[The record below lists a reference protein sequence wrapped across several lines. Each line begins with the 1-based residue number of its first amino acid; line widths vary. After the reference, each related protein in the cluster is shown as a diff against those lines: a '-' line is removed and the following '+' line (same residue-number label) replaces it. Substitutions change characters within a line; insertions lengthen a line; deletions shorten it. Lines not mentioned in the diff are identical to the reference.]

1 MAIVKMQKISICANK
16 KNRKAMLEFLQSM
29 EAMEIRTE
37 TMEDPELERMDTQAV
52 KSTFDKNAESLERAA
67 DVLKNAVPDRKGG
80 ASLFAEKSVV
90 SRKEYDKIV
99 SKHDRYIGHAMQV
112 LRIEKDIAECKAAIS
127 RDRSTQEML
136 QPWLKLGIPMQSKGT
151 RETTVLMGTMPGT
164 LTEAQI
170 ESAASAGGQMLSG
183 SEDEARRLP
192 EVLPVSAEVLSVVN
206 DVTYLTVLT
215 RKRYAEQV
223 EANLRE
229 QGFARPQQIV
239 RGIPK
244 DSVARLD
251 LDITKQEEKIE
262 RLKKELA
269 GFASEQGNFRMV
281 SDYYRTRAEK
291 YRMLGT
297 IPQSRSAFFLEG
309 WIPASKS
316 QAISQVLRERFGA
329 VVEVEEAA
337 EGEEEPTLLKNNRFS
352 ENVEAVLE
360 SYGLPKQGK
369 VDPTF
374 IMSIFYVVFF
384 GMMLSDAAYG
394 IIMAVA
400 LFIVLK
406 KHKRLEKGMKRMLT
420 LFFWCGLSTAF
431 WGFMYGGFFGDAI
444 DVVAKTF
451 FGYTGPTPILKPL
464 WFEPMSDPMKLL
476 MWCLLFGLIH
486 LFTGLSIKGYELL
499 KEGDRVGFVSDVLAW
514 MLFLIGLIMLLLPS
528 EIFASISHMEFH
540 FSPALVLLSKVFT
553 IVGAL
558 IILVMSGRDK
568 KNRWVLR
575 ILLGAYD
582 IYGVTSWLSDVLSY
596 SRLLA
601 LGLATGV
608 IANVINMLGSMG
620 GGGVKGA
627 IMFIV
632 VFIVGHTANLAINLL
647 GAYVHSNRLEF
658 AEFFSKFYDAGGTA
672 FKPFRTFNKYIE
684 IKEEN

>member
-1 MAIVKMQKISICANK
+1 MAVVKMQKISICANK
-16 KNRKAMLEFLQSM
+16 KKRKAVLEFLQSM
-29 EAMEIRTE
+29 EAIEIRTE
-37 TMEDPELERMDTQAV
+37 TMDDPELERMDTQAS
-52 KSTFDKNAESLERAA
+52 KSTFEKNAESLEKAA
-67 DVLKNAVPDRKGG
+67 DILHAAVPDKKGG
-80 ASLFAEKSVV
+80 MSLFSEKTVI
-90 SRKEYDKIV
+90 SRKEYDKTV
-99 SKHDRYIGHAMQV
+99 SGHDRYVRHALQV
-112 LRIEKDIAECKAAIS
+112 LRADKDIADCKAAIS
-127 RDRSTQEML
+127 RDKSTQEML
-136 QPWLKLGIPMQSKGT
+136 QPWLKLDIPMQSKGT
-151 RETTVLMGTMPGT
+151 RETALLLGTMPGT
-164 LTEAQI
+164 LTADRI
-170 ESAASAGGQMLSG
+170 SAAASAGGQMPAG
-183 SEDEARRLP
+183 CEDEADRLP
-192 EVLPVSAEVLSVVN
+192 EVLPVEAEVLSVVN
-206 DVTYLTVLT
+206 DVTYVTVIT

-229 QGFARPQQIV
+229 MGFARPQQIV
-239 RGIPK
+239 RGVPQQ
-244 DSVARLD
+244 SVERLNQ
-251 LDITKQEEKIE
+251 DIKKQEEKIE
-262 RLKKELA
+262 KLKKEIAGLA
-269 GFASEQGNFRMV
+269 QEEEAFRVV

-291 YRMLGT
+291 YRLLGT
-297 IPQSRSAFFLEG
+297 IPQSRNTFFLEG
-309 WIPASKS
+309 WVPASEVGK
-316 QAISQVLRERFGA
+316 ISKALTEAFGA
-329 VVEVEEAA
+329 VVETEAPE
-337 EGEEEPTLLKNNRFS
+337 EGEEQPTLLRNNRFS
-352 ENVEAVLE
+352 ENVESVLE
-360 SYGLPKQGK
+360 SYGLPQQGR

-374 IMSIFYVVFF
+374 IMSIFYVIFF

-406 KHKRLEKGMKRMLT
+406 KHPRMEKGMQKMLR

-486 LFTGLSIKGYELL
+486 LFTGLGIKGYELL
-499 KEGDRVGFVSDVLAW
+499 KAGDRVGFVSDVLAW
-514 MLFLIGLIMLLLPS
+514 MMFLIGLIMLLLPS
-528 EIFASISHMEFH
+528 QIFASISHMEFH
-540 FSPALVLLSKVFT
+540 FPPAVVLLSKILT
-553 IVGAL
+553 AAGAL

-627 IMFIV
+627 I
-632 VFIVGHTANLAINLL
+632 VFILVFVIGHTANMAINLL

-672 FKPFRTFNKYIE
+672 FKPFRTFHKYIE
-684 IKEEN
+684 IKEEI

>member
-1 MAIVKMQKISICANK
+1 MAIVKMQKISICASK
-16 KNRKAMLEFLQSM
+16 KNRKAVLEFLQSM

-37 TMEDPELERMDTQAV
+37 TLEDAGLDRVDTLSSRNA
-52 KSTFDKNAESLERAA
+52 FEKNAESLEKAA
-67 DVLKNAVPDRKGG
+67 DIVHAAAPEKKGG
-80 ASLFAEKSVV
+80 PALFSDKTVV
-90 SRKEYDKIV
+90 SREKYDSVVIR
-99 SKHDRYIGHAMQV
+99 HDMVLSHALQV
-112 LRIEKDIAECKAAIS
+112 LRADRDITECKASIS
-127 RDRSTQEML
+127 RDRTSQEML
-136 QPWLKLGIPMQSKGT
+136 QPWLKLRIPMQSKGT
-151 RETTVLMGTMPGT
+151 KETTFLLGTMPGT

-170 ESAASAGGQMLSG
+170 EAAASAGGQLPKG
-183 SEDEARRLP
+183 SEAEEERLP
-192 EVLPVSAEVLSVVN
+192 EVLPVSAEVYSVLN
-206 DVTYLTVLT
+206 DVTYMSVLT
-215 RKRYAEQV
+215 RTRYAEQV

-229 QGFARPQQIV
+229 LGFARPQQII
-239 RGIPK
+239 RGVPEN
-244 DSVARLD
+244 SVARMEK
-251 LDITKQEEKIE
+251 DIQKQEAKIE
-262 RLKKELA
+262 ELKKEIA
-269 GFASEQGNFRMV
+269 GYAGEEKDFRVV

-291 YRMLGT
+291 YRMLGM
-297 IPQSRSAFFLEG
+297 IPQTRSSFFLEG
-309 WIPASKS
+309 WVPASR
-316 QAISQVLRERFGA
+316 ADDIAELLRVRYGA
-329 VVEVEEAA
+329 VVEKEEPA
-337 EGEEEPTLLKNNRFS
+337 EGEEQPTLLKNNRFS
-352 ENVEAVLE
+352 ENVEVVLE
-360 SYGLPKQGK
+360 SYGLPKKGK

-394 IIMAVA
+394 IIMAVVT
-400 LFIVLK
+400 FMVLK
-406 KHKRLEKGMKRMLT
+406 KHPQMERGMQRMLK
-420 LFFWCGLSTAF
+420 LFFWCGLSTTF

-486 LFTGLSIKGYELL
+486 LFTGLGIKGYEML
-499 KEGDRVGFVSDVLAW
+499 KEGDKVGFVSDVLAW

-528 EIFASISHMEFH
+528 QIFMSISHMEFH
-540 FSPALVLLSKVFT
+540 FSPALVMLSKVFT

-558 IILVMSGRDK
+558 IILFMSGRDK

-620 GGGVKGA
+620 GRSVVGV
-627 IMFIV
+627 IIFIL
-632 VFIVGHTANLAINLL
+632 VFVIGHTANMAINLL

-658 AEFFSKFYDAGGTA
+658 AEFFGKFYEAGGTA
-672 FKPFRTFNKYIE
+672 FKPFKTYRKYIE
-684 IKEEN
+684 IKEEI

>member
-1 MAIVKMQKISICANK
+1 MAIVKMQKISICAAK
-16 KNRKAMLEFLQSM
+16 KNRKAVLEFLQSM

-37 TMEDPELERMDTQAV
+37 TMEDPELERMETQSV
-52 KSTFDKNAESLERAA
+52 RSTFDKNAESLERAA
-67 DVLKNAVPDRKGG
+67 EILKTAVQDKKEGS
-80 ASLFAEKSVV
+80 SLLSEKSVV
-90 SRKEYDKIV
+90 SRKEYDHIV
-99 SKHDRYIGHAMQV
+99 SRHDHYVGHAMQV
-112 LRIEKDIAECKAAIS
+112 LRLDREIADCKAAIS

-136 QPWLKLGIPMQSKGT
+136 QPWLKLSVPMQSTGT
-151 RETTVLMGTMPGT
+151 RETVLLLGTMPGT

-170 ESAASAGGQMLSG
+170 EAAASKGGQTVQGSSG
-183 SEDEARRLP
+183 QETLP

-206 DVTYLTVLT
+206 DVTYLTLLT
-215 RKRYAEQV
+215 RTRYAEQA

-239 RGIPK
+239 RGIPQETVAKLDK
-244 DSVARLD
+244 D
-251 LDITKQEEKIE
+251 IQKQEKKIE
-262 RLKKELA
+262 TLKDELA
-269 GFASEQGNFRMV
+269 GFASERKNLQLV

-291 YRMLGT
+291 YRLLGT

-309 WIPASKS
+309 WVPASS
-316 QAISQVLRERFGA
+316 AGDIARVLKEGFGA
-329 VVEVEEAA
+329 VVEVEEP
-337 EGEEEPTLLKNNRFS
+337 GEEEEQPTLLKNNRFS

-394 IIMAVA
+394 IIMSLI

-406 KHKRLEKGMKRMLT
+406 KHTRLEKGMQRMLK
-420 LFFWCGLSTAF
+420 LFFWCGLSTTF

-444 DVVAKTF
+444 DVIATTF

-486 LFTGLSIKGYELL
+486 LFTGLSIKGYQLL

-540 FSPALVLLSKVFT
+540 FPPAVVMLSKVFT

-620 GGGVKGA
+620 GRSVVGV
-627 IMFIV
+627 IMFIL
-632 VFIVGHTANLAINLL
+632 VFVIGHTANLAINLL

-672 FKPFRTFNKYIE
+672 FKPFKTFYKYIE